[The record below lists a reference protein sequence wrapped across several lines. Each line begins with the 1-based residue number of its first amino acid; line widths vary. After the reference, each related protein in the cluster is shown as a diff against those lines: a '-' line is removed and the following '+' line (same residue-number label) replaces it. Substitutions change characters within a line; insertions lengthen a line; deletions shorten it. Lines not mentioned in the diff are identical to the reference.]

1 MGFVFAF
8 LYVKTKRILVPIA
21 AHVLMNTFV
30 VAIQTLFAEEI
41 ESIMRE
47 AERMQFVIWRLF
59 S

>member
-8 LYVKTKRILVPIA
+8 LYVKTKRILVPIT

-30 VAIQTLFAEEI
+30 VAIQILFAEEI
-41 ESIMRE
+41 EKIMRE
-47 AERMQFVIWRLF
+47 AEQMQFVIWRLF